1 MKDSP
6 LEQEHRPQRGVAI
19 VPRWPVVSVPKQ
31 GPGSGNDNAKVHSRI
46 ESVSTEYS
54 WLEVVMPVA
63 CPGLRRNRYVGRKTN
78 DRSLEGESNA
88 IENTYAS

>member
-19 VPRWPVVSVPKQ
+19 VPRWPVVSMPKQ
-31 GPGSGNDNAKVHSRI
+31 GPGSGNDTPKVHSRI

-54 WLEVVMPVA
+54 WLEVGTPVTCA
-63 CPGLRRNRYVGRKTN
+63 GLHRNRYVGRKTN
-78 DRSLEGESNA
+78 DRTLEGESNA
-88 IENTYAS
+88 IEHICAS